1 MQQPTT
7 ALLRSFGQQ
16 GEPQSRQ
23 SPWPGDASEDYAR
36 LIAHPGGS
44 LRRWWL
50 HTILR
55 LTAKRMHVVGADIA
69 TLRAQQEV
77 FDKKFGRLDP
87 EAKQTAVDCDGVAA
101 EWIEVTGS
109 RPYRVLLYL
118 HGGAFM
124 FRFPRTHAGMAAR
137 WCRRLGARALMVDYR
152 LAPEHR
158 FPAAPDDC
166 HGAYR
171 WLLAQGIDP
180 RHIALAGD
188 SAGGNL
194 ALVTLHRIKAAGEP
208 MPACAVLLSPA
219 VDFTLSSKSLVT
231 NEKRDPMF
239 TLAGLIA
246 LRGLYASPR
255 HYLDPSV
262 SPLYAD
268 YAGFPPLLF
277 QAGDLEVLR
286 DESMRAADRAHA
298 AGVDVELEIWKDMG
312 HVFQALPLPQA
323 TAATEHIVNFIT
335 KHTGW
340 SS

>member
-1 MQQPTT
+1 MPLSE
-7 ALLRSFGQQ
+7 APSPNLPSF
-16 GEPQSRQ
+16 PANA
-23 SPWPGDASEDYAR
+23 PEDYAR
-36 LIAHPGGS
+36 LIAHPGGG

-55 LTAKRMHVVGADIA
+55 LTAKRMRFVGVDIA
-69 TLRAQQEV
+69 TLRAQQAA
-77 FDKKFGRLDP
+77 FDEKFGRLDP
-87 EAKQTAVDCDGVAA
+87 EARSTPVDCAGAPA
-101 EWIEVTGS
+101 EWIEVPGS
-109 RPYRVLLYL
+109 RADRVLLYL

-124 FRFPRTHAGMAAR
+124 FRFPRTHSGMAAR

-166 HGAYR
+166 HQAYR
-171 WLLAQGIDP
+171 WLLALGIEP
-180 RHIALAGD
+180 RHIVIAGD

-194 ALVTLHRIKAAGEP
+194 ALVTLHRIEAAGEP
-208 MPACAVLLSPA
+208 MPACAVLISPA
-219 VDFTLSSKSLVT
+219 VDFTLTSKSLVT

-246 LRGLYASPR
+246 LRGLYASPK

-268 YAGFPPLLF
+268 YTGFPPLLF

-286 DESMRAADRAHA
+286 DESMRAADRANA
-298 AGVDVELEIWKDMG
+298 AGVKVELEIWKDMA

-323 TAATEHIVNFIT
+323 AAATEHIVRFIA

-340 SS
+340 SA

>member
-1 MQQPTT
+1 
-7 ALLRSFGQQ
+7 
-16 GEPQSRQ
+16 
-23 SPWPGDASEDYAR
+23 
-36 LIAHPGGS
+36 LIAYPGGNW
-44 LRRWWL
+44 RRWWL
-50 HTILR
+50 HATLR
-55 LTAKRMHVVGADIA
+55 LTAKRMRVVDADVA
-69 TLRAQQEV
+69 TLRAQQAA
-77 FDKKFGRLDP
+77 FDARFGRLDP
-87 EAKQTAVDCDGVAA
+87 EARQSPVDCDGAAA
-101 EWIEVTGS
+101 EWIDVPES
-109 RPYRVLLYL
+109 RPDRVLLYL

-124 FRFPRTHAGMAAR
+124 FRFPRTHPGMAAR

-166 HGAYR
+166 HRAYR
-171 WLLAQGIDP
+171 WLLAQGVDP
-180 RHIALAGD
+180 RCIAIAGD

-231 NEKRDPMF
+231 NERRDPIF
-239 TLAGLIA
+239 ALSALVA
-246 LRGLYASPR
+246 LRGLYASPQ

-268 YAGFPPLLF
+268 YSGFPPLLF

-286 DESMRAADRAHA
+286 DESMRAAERAHA
-298 AGVDVELEIWKDMG
+298 AGVQVELEIWKDMA

-323 TAATEHIVNFIT
+323 GAATRSIVRFIRR
-335 KHTGW
+335 HTGW
-340 SS
+340 ST